1 MMEADASIELSIIIV
16 NWNSKEYLQKC
27 IASIMGSKSEVK
39 FEIVVIDS
47 GSFDGAGEMLDRFHS
62 KVKFI
67 QSDKNLGFGKANNV
81 AVESSCGS
89 HVLFLNPD
97 TEVVAPAIDIL
108 FDQMQKLPRAGA
120 IGCKLLN
127 ADGSVQTSCIQSFP
141 TILNQFLNSELL
153 RALFPKS
160 HLWGMTSLFSTSNEP
175 AEVDVLSG
183 ACIMMRRSLFEKIGQ
198 FSEDYFMYAE
208 DMDLCYKVRQAG
220 YENYYVPN
228 ATVFHFGG
236 GSTQQRPSDFAVVTM
251 RMSVWR
257 FLRKT
262 RGERYGLGYRYSML
276 ISAGGR
282 IVCLLVLL
290 PAYIVRGRL
299 VSWKASARKWWA
311 ISAWSMGLKAEVARK
326 S

>member
-1 MMEADASIELSIIIV
+1 MDLSIIIV
-16 NWNSKEYLQKC
+16 NWNSKDYLQKC
-27 IASIMGSKSEVK
+27 IASIMDSKSELK
-39 FEIVVIDS
+39 FEILVIDS
-47 GSFDGAGEMLDRFHS
+47 GSFDGAGEMLKRLYP

-67 QSDKNLGFGKANNV
+67 QSDKNLGFAKANNA
-81 AVESSCGS
+81 AVKSSCGS

-97 TEVVAPAIDIL
+97 TEVVASAIDML
-108 FDQMQKLPRAGA
+108 FDQIQKLPRAGA

-141 TILNQFLNSELL
+141 TILNQFLNSEFL
-153 RALFPKS
+153 RALFPKA
-160 HLWGMTSLFSTSNEP
+160 HLWGMTSLFRTSNEP
-175 AEVDVLSG
+175 AEVEVLSG
-183 ACIMMRRSLFEKIGQ
+183 ACIMMRRSLFEQIGQ

-208 DMDLCYKVRQAG
+208 DMDLCYKVRQVG
-220 YENYYVPN
+220 HENYYVPN

-236 GSTQQRPSDFAVVTM
+236 GSTQQRPSDFAVIMM
-251 RMSVWR
+251 RASVWR

-262 RGERYGLGYRYSML
+262 RGEMYGSGYRCSML

-290 PAYIVRGRL
+290 PAYLVRGRL
-299 VSWKASARKWWA
+299 ESWKASARKWWA
-311 ISAWSMGLKAEVARK
+311 ISAWSMGIKSEVAGK

>member
-1 MMEADASIELSIIIV
+1 MEADASMELSIIIV

-27 IASIMGSKSEVK
+27 ISSIMGSKSEIK

-47 GSFDGAGEMLDRFHS
+47 GSFDGTGEMLKLFYP
-62 KVKFI
+62 KVKFV
-67 QSDKNLGFGKANNV
+67 QSNQNLGFAKANNV
-81 AVESSCGS
+81 AVKSSCGS

-97 TEVVAPAIDIL
+97 TEVVASAIDIL

-141 TILNQFLNSELL
+141 TILNQVLNSEFL

-160 HLWGMTSLFSTSNEP
+160 HLWGMTSLFRNSNKP
-175 AEVDVLSG
+175 AEVEVLSG
-183 ACIMMRRSLFEKIGQ
+183 ACIMMRRSLFDQIGQ

-220 YENYYVPN
+220 YGNYYVPN

-236 GSTQQRPSDFAVVTM
+236 GSTQQRPSDFAVVLM
-251 RMSVWR
+251 RTSVWL

-262 RGERYGLGYRYSML
+262 RGELYGSAYRCSML

-282 IVCLLVLL
+282 IVCLLILL
-290 PAYIVRGRL
+290 PAYLIRGRIE
-299 VSWKASARKWWA
+299 SWKTSARKWWA
-311 ISAWSMGLKAEVARK
+311 ISAWSMGIEPEAARK